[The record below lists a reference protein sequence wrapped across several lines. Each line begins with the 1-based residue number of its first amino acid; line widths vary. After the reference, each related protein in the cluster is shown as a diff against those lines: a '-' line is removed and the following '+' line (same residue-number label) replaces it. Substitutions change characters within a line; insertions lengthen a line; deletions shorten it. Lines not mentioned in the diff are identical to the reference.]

1 MITKNNKNFLIGI
14 VGLFFLAMV
23 AFAFMGTEDESVENQ
38 IEIEV
43 SKEVDIEKIKEFE
56 INIVNRKMTLDP
68 PLISVEVGDQVL
80 LNIKS
85 DENLRFHIHEY
96 DHEKMLMA
104 DEVKVLSFPA
114 TLPGRFDIEIH
125 SGEDGMGDMD
135 MGDMNMDLSN
145 AKISI
150 ESVMVMDNMATVSVE
165 IEGVEFPS
173 KGIHW
178 HIKLD
183 EEITDDDHSALMV
196 FGEKS
201 YILKSITKGEH
212 TVYVSL
218 SVPGFNA
225 EHKLIGNQA
234 SQTFVIESM
243 MEPGMDMEEEHGH
256 EEEEKAILIGFL
268 EVIPKA

>member
-1 MITKNNKNFLIGI
+1 MSMQDNKKSLVGI
-14 VGLFFLAMV
+14 VGIIFLAMV
-23 AFAFMGTEDESVENQ
+23 IFTLMSTEDESVENQ

-43 SKEVDIEKIKEFE
+43 AKEVDVEKIKEFE

-96 DHEKMLMA
+96 DHEIMLMA

-114 TLPGRFDIEIH
+114 MLPGRFDIEIH
-125 SGEDGMGDMD
+125 SGEND

-165 IEGVEFPS
+165 IEGIEFPS

-196 FGEKS
+196 FDEKS

-218 SVPGFNA
+218 VNA

-234 SQTFVIESM
+234 SQAFVIESM
-243 MEPGMDMEEEHGH
+243 MEPGMDMEEEH

-268 EVIPKA
+268 EVMPKV

>member
-1 MITKNNKNFLIGI
+1 MSTQKNKNFLVGI
-14 VGLFFLAMV
+14 VGLIFLAMV
-23 AFAFMGTEDESVENQ
+23 AFTFMGTEDESVGNQ

-43 SKEVDIEKIKEFE
+43 AKEVDVEKIKEFE

-96 DHEKMLMA
+96 DHEIMLMA

-114 TLPGRFDIEIH
+114 MLPGRFDIEIH
-125 SGEDGMGDMD
+125 SGEDDMD
-135 MGDMNMDLSN
+135 MGDMNVDLSN

-150 ESVMVMDNMATVSVE
+150 ESVMAMDNMVTVSVE

-196 FGEKS
+196 FDEKS

-218 SVPGFNA
+218 VNA

-268 EVIPKA
+268 EVMPKA

>member
-1 MITKNNKNFLIGI
+1 MNTQKNKNFLVGI
-14 VGLFFLAMV
+14 VGLIFLAMV
-23 AFAFMGTEDESVENQ
+23 AFTFTGTEDESVENQ
-38 IEIEV
+38 IEIKV
-43 SKEVDIEKIKEFE
+43 SKEVDEEKLKEFE

-96 DHEKMLMA
+96 DHEIMLMA
-104 DEVKVLSFPA
+104 DEVRVLSFSA

-125 SGEDGMGDMD
+125 SGEDDMGDMD

-196 FGEKS
+196 FDEKA

-218 SVPGFNA
+218 VNA

-256 EEEEKAILIGFL
+256 EEEEKATLIGFL
-268 EVIPKA
+268 EVMPKA

>member
-1 MITKNNKNFLIGI
+1 MSTQKNKNFLVGI
-14 VGLFFLAMV
+14 VGLIFLAMV
-23 AFAFMGTEDESVENQ
+23 AFTFMGTEDESVGNQ

-43 SKEVDIEKIKEFE
+43 AKEVDVEKIKEFE

-96 DHEKMLMA
+96 DHEIMLMA

-114 TLPGRFDIEIH
+114 MLPGRFDIEIH
-125 SGEDGMGDMD
+125 SGEDDMGD

-196 FGEKS
+196 FDEKA

-218 SVPGFNA
+218 VNA

-243 MEPGMDMEEEHGH
+243 MKPGMEMEEEH

-268 EVIPKA
+268 EVMPKA